1 MRILSV
7 LIAKCFIRIIAV
19 IDSCH
24 TSVVRSKGSLFFLSN
39 WQVSD
44 RDRYLWKNVSKFAWK
59 PFKLPVHLYANN
71 YVSLKPLSI
80 ILKTSVFFINC
91 SQKIFQFM
99 EDIPVLSRNYS
110 PKSFE
115 LFWHAFRKKKC
126 FSLASVCLCLEKLC
140 LQSWVPP
147 SAYGRGRYWR
157 PRAQF
162 LPIRTFRLVNN
173 IYLCCLN

>member
-1 MRILSV
+1 MLFV
-7 LIAKCFIRIIAV
+7 Q
-19 IDSCH
+19 
-24 TSVVRSKGSLFFLSN
+24 KGTCAFFSSLT
-39 WQVSD
+39 D
-44 RDRYLWKNVSKFAWK
+44 RCQIVTDTYEKMCQSLLGSRLNYLY
-59 PFKLPVHLYANN
+59 HLYANN

-91 SQKIFQFM
+91 SQFM

-115 LFWHAFRKKKC
+115 LFWHAFWKKIC
-126 FSLASVCLCLEKLC
+126 FSLASVCLCLEKLR

-162 LPIRTFRLVNN
+162 LPIRTFRLMNN